1 MCLPCHFSDR
11 TASRG
16 RAARFSSAARHRA
29 RHAAGG
35 RAGGSLWRGRNLW
48 ATNHSENGDGT
59 YGQMMEK
66 WWKTDGQKWWTIENK
81 WYFTTVCS
89 CVFYLTSCK
98 SSLSNREM
106 FQTGRVQEEPSFL
119 CPCSRLLRR
128 HLWQLLQL
136 SAPRN
141 QDLSGMLSSDWIR
154 KTLAALNCTDHT
166 T

>member
-66 WWKTDGQKWWTIENK
+66 WWKTDGQKWWTIENNMIL
-81 WYFTTVCS
+81 Y
-89 CVFYLTSCK
+89 Y
-98 SSLSNREM
+98 SL
-106 FQTGRVQEEPSFL
+106 FL
-119 CPCSRLLRR
+119 CFFTWPAANRPWVIGKCFKQDESRRSLLSFALALGCFGGISDSFCSF
-128 HLWQLLQL
+128 QLLGIRIFRACSVQIE
-136 SAPRN
+136 
-141 QDLSGMLSSDWIR
+141 SG
-154 KTLAALNCTDHT
+154 KP
-166 T
+166 